1 MEAIVLVTT
10 LLEKVAVLVATAL
23 VLLLLRPAEVWL
35 GDTGARVSRRRRI
48 FLILVFSAL
57 SNWGVFLGLRVG
69 GVAFNTRSVGII
81 VAGALGGP
89 GVGAIVGAS
98 SGLLYSLVA
107 TDELALYVLAASIAD
122 GVLSGL
128 WVRRFGARTLSI
140 VVGATIAQAAHHAT
154 LGLLLFSVSPERAF
168 VALANLH
175 LHLAKIAAN
184 TIGVTLFMGLLRMFR
199 ELDHARAEATSERAA
214 ARDARLSALQYQ
226 LRPHFLFNLLNTLAY
241 LIRTNP
247 IKARELTLELA
258 DFLRYTLA
266 REDQETPLREELK
279 QISRYVELERARFGD
294 GLVFTIDPAP
304 DELAAQR
311 PVPPLLLQ
319 PLVENAI
326 RHGAR
331 PGADGARVQISVSLA
346 SDDTLTI
353 SVSDDG
359 PGPAHPLSFSHA
371 APPPPLDPANTSS
384 GVGLVNVWERLDRF
398 YQGRATLTLAHAS
411 PRGAT
416 ATITISPEPPPRHE
430 HAARALLRKI
440 VE

>member
-35 GDTGARVSRRRRI
+35 GDTGARVSRRRRL
-48 FLILVFSAL
+48 FLILVFSIL

-98 SGLLYSLVA
+98 SGILYSLVA

-122 GVLSGL
+122 GLLSGL
-128 WVRRFGARTLSI
+128 WVRRFGARSLSLI
-140 VVGATIAQAAHHAT
+140 AGATIAQAAHHAT
-154 LGLLLFSVSPERAF
+154 LGLLLFAISPERAF
-168 VALANLH
+168 VALSNLQ
-175 LHLAKIAAN
+175 LHVAKIAAN
-184 TIGVTLFMGLLRMFR
+184 TIGVTLFMGLLRLFR

-266 REDQETPLREELK
+266 REDQETPLREELR

-294 GLVFTIDPAP
+294 GLSFTIDPAP
-304 DELAAQR
+304 DELTAQR

-326 RHGAR
+326 RHGAN
-331 PGADGARVQISVSLA
+331 PAGGAHVRLGVTCAP
-346 SDDTLTI
+346 DDTLTI
-353 SVSDDG
+353 TVADAG
-359 PGPAHPLSFSHA
+359 PGPATPLSFSPDT
-371 APPPPLDPANTSS
+371 PPPAIDPAAIG
-384 GVGLVNVWERLDRF
+384 GVGLPNVWERLDRF
-398 YQGRATLTLAHAS
+398 FHGRATLTLEAGPEGGS
-411 PRGAT
+411 I
-416 ATITISPEPPPRHE
+416 ATITISPVPPPRPE
-430 HAARALLRKI
+430 HAARALLRRI